1 MKVGLGRSRIG
12 DLIKLQEISIETF
25 YDTFKDQ
32 NTPENMKTYLEKAF
46 NTKQLEKEL
55 SNPNSEFYYIYYDE
69 ETAGYLRLNL
79 NKWGMIH

>member
-32 NTPENMKTYLEKAF
+32 NTPEE
-46 NTKQLEKEL
+46 
-55 SNPNSEFYYIYYDE
+55 SI
-69 ETAGYLRLNL
+69 
-79 NKWGMIH
+79 